1 MGRFR
6 VVEKIRLVRDIVEV
20 VTVVEV
26 IRVVGVVCSYEESLG
41 EKGLKSKSNKDVGL
55 CLILLQA
62 VGKKEPCKMLL
73 GTFYYVAYK
82 NI

>member
-1 MGRFR
+1 M
-6 VVEKIRLVRDIVEV
+6 VVEV

-26 IRVVGVVCSYEESLG
+26 IRVVGVVCRYEESLG
-41 EKGLKSKSNKDVGL
+41 EKGLKSESNMDVGL
-55 CLILLQA
+55 CLIIPQA
-62 VGKKEPCKMLL
+62 AGKKEPCKMLL